1 MTGLREKTFV
11 SLVACFAT
19 STLLASPQAARVQ
32 PAAAPTQVGDFALL
46 DQNGV
51 FHQLSRT
58 RYRKAV
64 VLMAYDAAC
73 PGEGM
78 TGEIEASALYA
89 GMGVGRITG
98 VEPVAEVFARLAAAM
113 PR

>member
-1 MTGLREKTFV
+1 MTGLRQKALV

-32 PAAAPTQVGDFALL
+32 TAETPTQVGDFALL

-73 PGEGM
+73 PSDKQ
-78 TGEIEASALYA
+78 A
-89 GMGVGRITG
+89 
-98 VEPVAEVFARLAAAM
+98 VESYDQLR
-113 PR
+113 